1 MSINTTITDKKYKK
15 LSLQVS
21 LTGLSFCVFDTLN
34 QKVLS
39 VNEVHFDTFH
49 KATKIEE
56 LFADAFRDNPEL
68 KDSYDE
74 ILVIHNNNLSTFV
87 PEPLFDENF
96 LGSYLQYN
104 TKVFDTD
111 FFAFD
116 EISNY
121 QMNAVYIPYVNI
133 NNFFIDQFGSF
144 DYKHANSILVTK
156 ILDASK
162 NNDDK
167 KMIVNFNPGHFEIIV
182 VQNQKLLLFNSFD
195 YQTPEDFLYYLLF
208 TAEQLNM
215 NPENFKLEL
224 LGTITEEDDFYQLAF
239 KYIRNVSLFD
249 VSNLQKN
256 NSFSTAQNQKH
267 FILFQSWESFQ
278 VNIKEDAFFRPKD
291 FQFAP
296 QPICRKKHYSMFW
309 TIISVLKAWKYWIY
323 LQEPEISVSNLLL
336 VAARPSLL
344 SMLILVA

>member
-1 MSINTTITDKKYKK
+1 MSINTTITEKKYKK

-34 QKVLS
+34 HAVLS
-39 VNEVHFDTFH
+39 VKEIHFDTFH

-56 LFADAFRDNPEL
+56 LFADAFRENAEL

-104 TKVFDTD
+104 TKVFETD

-116 EISNY
+116 EIQHY
-121 QMNAVYIPYVNI
+121 QMNTVYIPYANI

-156 ILDASK
+156 LLDASK
-162 NNDDK
+162 NNDHK
-167 KMIVNFNPGHFEIIV
+167 KMIVNMNPGHFEIIV
-182 VQNQKLLLFNSFD
+182 IQNQKLLLFNSFD
-195 YQTPEDFLYYLLF
+195 YQTPEDFLYYILF

-224 LGTITEEDDFYQLAF
+224 LGTIAEDDAFYQLAY
-239 KYIRNVSLFD
+239 KYIRNISFFD
-249 VSNLQKN
+249 VTILQKN
-256 NSFSTAQNQKH
+256 NSFSAAQNLKH
-267 FILFQSWESFQ
+267 FILFQS
-278 VNIKEDAFFRPKD
+278 
-291 FQFAP
+291 
-296 QPICRKKHYSMFW
+296 
-309 TIISVLKAWKYWIY
+309 
-323 LQEPEISVSNLLL
+323 
-336 VAARPSLL
+336 
-344 SMLILVA
+344 